1 MGNEGK
7 IVAAERWKRLLSRPE
22 SRTGEESVR
31 PNGGFTLIEILI
43 ATVILS
49 LGLVGL
55 MGGLGNCARMMGLS
69 KEFQDAQYVFSLG
82 ERCYPIP
89 PVEEITEPEEDERL
103 NIDPV
108 TAEEMMN
115 DLEMEVSRET
125 LENYEGFTFE
135 RSVDE
140 KELET
145 GEEDD
150 NLYLLRTRVSW
161 GSGKEGYY
169 EELVRIIR
177 KKR

>member
-1 MGNEGK
+1 MRG
-7 IVAAERWKRLLSRPE
+7 RD
-22 SRTGEESVR
+22 
-31 PNGGFTLIEILI
+31 GFTLIEILL

-55 MGGLGNCARMMGLS
+55 MGGLGNCARMMSLS

-82 ERCYPIP
+82 ERCYPTP
-89 PVEEITEPEEDERL
+89 PVEEITEPEDDERL

-115 DLEMEVSRET
+115 DLEMDVSRET
-125 LENYEGFTFE
+125 LANYEGFTFE